1 MQSLVRSASL
11 LIFDMA
17 STFLFLAIYVTTKS
31 IPAAAVAG
39 VALGFAQ
46 LGWELA
52 RKKPVETM
60 QWMSLFLVVASSI
73 ATFLTHDPRFVMFK
87 ASAIYVILGVVM
99 LRPGWMNRY
108 LPQVAI
114 EVVPDV
120 AYVFGFIW
128 SALML
133 TSSVVNIIAAMSLS
147 VIAWTAFMSTWAL
160 ASKASLFAIQYAV
173 MRYIGQR
180 RRAAFLAEAVPAQ
193 A

>member
-17 STFLFLAIYVTTKS
+17 SSFLFLAVYLTTKS

-39 VALGFAQ
+39 VALGVAQ

-52 RKKPVETM
+52 RRKPIEAM

-73 ATFLTHDPRFVMFK
+73 ATFLTNDPRFVMFK

-120 AYVFGFIW
+120 AYIFGFLW
-128 SALML
+128 AALML
-133 TSSVVNIIAAMSLS
+133 SSAVVNIVAAMNLS
-147 VIAWTAFMSTWAL
+147 VVGWTAFMSTYAL
-160 ASKASLFAIQYAV
+160 VSKAGLFAIQYAT
-173 MRYIGQR
+173 MRYVAVR
-180 RRAAFLAEAVPAQ
+180 RRAAALVEAVPVQ